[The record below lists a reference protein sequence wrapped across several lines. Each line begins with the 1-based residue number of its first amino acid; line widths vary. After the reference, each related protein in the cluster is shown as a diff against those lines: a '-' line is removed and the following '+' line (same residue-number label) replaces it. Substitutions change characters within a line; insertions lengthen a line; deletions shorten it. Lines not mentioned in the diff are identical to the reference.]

1 MPPDA
6 QQQAEELA
14 VPGTRHRQDALPRAG
29 AGRRGRDE
37 EFAQFVSRYYRSL
50 VHTAWLL
57 SGDRHAG
64 EDLVQSV
71 LVKAYVIWPRL
82 RHQEPFGYV
91 RRMLVNARTDHWRKW
106 RRERVTEDVPLGAR
120 DDPGFGEIDDRDALV
135 RALQTLTPR
144 ERQIIVLRYCH
155 GLTQEE
161 VAADL
166 GLRVGTV
173 KSTASRAL
181 AQLRVNEPLLIA
193 HNAEPEGGR

>member
-1 MPPDA
+1 M
-6 QQQAEELA
+6 
-14 VPGTRHRQDALPRAG
+14 PGTRRHGGAVPRPG
-29 AGRRGRDE
+29 TGNRGRDE
-37 EFAQFVSRYYRSL
+37 EYAQFVSRYYRSL
-50 VHTAWLL
+50 VHTGWLL
-57 SGDRHAG
+57 TGDRHVG

-82 RHQEPFGYV
+82 RHQEPFAYV
-91 RRMLVNARTDHWRKW
+91 RRMLVNARTDHWRKR

-120 DDPGFGEIDDRDALV
+120 DDPGFGAIDDRDALV

-181 AQLRVNEPLLIA
+181 AQLRVHEPLLIA
-193 HNAEPEGGR
+193 HDTQPEGGR